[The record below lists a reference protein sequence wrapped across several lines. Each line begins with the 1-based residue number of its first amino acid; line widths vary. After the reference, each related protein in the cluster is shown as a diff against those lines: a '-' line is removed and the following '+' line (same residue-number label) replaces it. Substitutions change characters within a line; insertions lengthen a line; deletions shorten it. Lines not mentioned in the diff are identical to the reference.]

1 MLTLIT
7 SMPFVMK
14 YQYLIDQENVFQQK
28 AAILSGMTVTR
39 SFMLKP
45 HNKQFVVFVMGVCL
59 SLLTICC
66 LRDVEAATT
75 TSTVEANIISTINL
89 VAQNGI
95 VFGDISSSSSP
106 GTVTIGTSGSRTT
119 TGGATVN
126 SNTSGTP
133 AKFEASGDP
142 NAYYIVTL
150 PSSVIITS
158 AAGDSMTVSNFSS
171 NPAVNGQ
178 LDAGGRQD
186 LYIGATLGVGSFQ
199 AFGAYSGI
207 MSTTIEYN

>member
-1 MLTLIT
+1 MTTAKILMLTL
-7 SMPFVMK
+7 
-14 YQYLIDQENVFQQK
+14 
-28 AAILSGMTVTR
+28 R
-39 SFMLKP
+39 
-45 HNKQFVVFVMGVCL
+45 NKQMVVFSTAACL
-59 SLLTICC
+59 SVSIVLCQN
-66 LRDVEAATT
+66 DVVAATT
-75 TSTVEANIISTINL
+75 TSTVDANIISTINL

-95 VFGDISSSSSP
+95 VFGDIGSSSSP
-106 GTVTIGTSGSRTT
+106 GTVTIGTNGSRTT

-126 SNTSGTP
+126 TNTAGTP

-150 PSSVIITS
+150 PDSVTITS
-158 AAGDSMTVSNFSS
+158 SAGDSMTVSNFSS
-171 NPAVNGQ
+171 IPAVSGQ

-186 LYIGATLGVGSFQ
+186 LYIGATLNVGSFQ

>member
-1 MLTLIT
+1 MTNVRFL
-7 SMPFVMK
+7 MPK
-14 YQYLIDQENVFQQK
+14 P
-28 AAILSGMTVTR
+28 R
-39 SFMLKP
+39 S
-45 HNKQFVVFVMGVCL
+45 KQLVVFASAASL
-59 SLLTICC
+59 SLLTIMC
-66 LRDVEAATT
+66 LRDAVAATA
-75 TSTVEANIISTINL
+75 TSTVDANIVSTINL

-95 VFGDISSSSSP
+95 VFGDISSSSIP

-142 NAYYIVTL
+142 NAYYVITL

-158 AAGDSMTVSNFSS
+158 VAGDSMTVSNFNS

-178 LDAGGRQD
+178 LDPGGRQN

>member
-1 MLTLIT
+1 LISIT
-7 SMPFVMK
+7 RTPFILK
-14 YQYLIDQENVFQQK
+14 YQHFIENESILNSNGYNTCMTNVRSLILELPSKQMIVY
-28 AAILSGMTVTR
+28 ATVA
-39 SFMLKP
+39 
-45 HNKQFVVFVMGVCL
+45 CL
-59 SLLTICC
+59 SVSTILC
-66 LRDVEAATT
+66 LRDAVAATT
-75 TSTVEANIISTINL
+75 TSTVDANIISTINL

-95 VFGDISSSSSP
+95 VFGDIASSSSP
-106 GTVTIGTSGSRTT
+106 GTVTIGTNGSRTT

-126 SNTSGTP
+126 TNTAGTP

-150 PSSVIITS
+150 PDSVTITS
-158 AAGDSMTVSNFSS
+158 SAGDSMTVSNFSS
-171 NPAVNGQ
+171 NPAINGQ

-186 LYIGATLGVGSFQ
+186 LYIGATLNVGSFQ